1 MIILAQSK
9 VNKTLTNNP
18 NTPIDCKFLQMDA
31 CNLKFEDGTLD
42 MIISNMVM
50 MLVDSPEM
58 MIKEAFRVLKP
69 GSLAAFSV
77 WGRKEKSLGIRIPQ
91 MCVADISKKYDLNMG
106 TPTSTGKDNF

>member
-58 MIKEAFRVLKP
+58 MVKEAFRVLKP

-77 WGRKEKSLGIRIPQ
+77 WGRKERSLGITIPQ
-91 MCVADISKKYDLNMG
+91 MCVAEISKKYDLKIG